1 MADTAKKAS
10 RTSSPRS
17 RADVPPGIISVLEI
31 YTVEEAKARLGW
43 TDSALRSAKRKGLTL
58 IACGKRRYV
67 TGREILRF
75 LESLQDDTK
84 I

>member
-1 MADTAKKAS
+1 M
-10 RTSSPRS
+10 
-17 RADVPPGIISVLEI
+17 LEI
-31 YTVEEAKARLGW
+31 YTVDEARARLGW
-43 TDSALRSAKRKGLTL
+43 TDSALRSAKRKGLKL

-75 LESLQDDTK
+75 LESLQDDTR